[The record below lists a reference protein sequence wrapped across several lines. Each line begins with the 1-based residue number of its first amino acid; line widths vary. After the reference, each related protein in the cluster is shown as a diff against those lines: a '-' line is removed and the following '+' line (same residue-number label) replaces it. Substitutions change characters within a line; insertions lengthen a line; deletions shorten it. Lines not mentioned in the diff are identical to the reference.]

1 MVHRGGSTGIGNA
14 GDLPMGDVHKLIEQH
29 GAEAVRRMDL
39 PRAVVDAAAG
49 YMSAEERDLFL
60 FTGWAQAALPHR
72 KLADDA
78 HWEISNDH
86 VTLIVQP
93 GLQKING
100 EVIPVGVPYGSRAR
114 LILLYL
120 QTEALRLNSREVE
133 LGRSMN
139 HWLSRLGVPLGG
151 EGARSVRDQANRLSR
166 CRLTFELQRGGRS
179 GLLNQNIVDSA
190 LFLSSDE
197 RQGSLALETARL
209 SEGFFNQ
216 LKAHAMPVDEAAIR
230 QISNNSLAIDVYL
243 WLAFRLRSLAKPTP
257 ITWRSMKAQFG
268 QGVNRL
274 DNFRTHYRKALDLAL
289 SVYPEAKVEEDA
301 SGVTLFPS
309 RPPVSPT
316 MIGFVASKRLAV

>member
-1 MVHRGGSTGIGNA
+1 
-14 GDLPMGDVHKLIEQH
+14 MGDVHKLIEQH

-93 GLQKING
+93 GLQKISG
-100 EVIPVGVPYGSRAR
+100 EVIPIGVPYGSRAR

-316 MIGFVASKRLAV
+316 MIGFVPSKRLPV

>member
-1 MVHRGGSTGIGNA
+1 
-14 GDLPMGDVHKLIEQH
+14 MGDVHKLIEQH
-29 GAEAVRRMDL
+29 GAEAVRRMDF

-72 KLADDA
+72 KLEDGA
-78 HWEISNDH
+78 HCEISNDH

-93 GLQKING
+93 GLQKIDG
-100 EVIPVGVPYGSRAR
+100 DVVPVGVPYGSRAR

-166 CRLTFELQRGGRS
+166 CRLTFELHRGGRS

-190 LFLSSDE
+190 LFLTADE

-230 QISNNSLAIDVYL
+230 EISNNSLAIDVYL
-243 WLAFRLRSLAKPTP
+243 WLSFRLRSLSRPTP
-257 ITWRSMKAQFG
+257 ITWRAMKAQFG

-274 DNFRTHYRKALDLAL
+274 DNFRTHYRKALELAL
-289 SVYPEAKVEEDA
+289 SVYPEAKVEESD
-301 SGVTLFPS
+301 SGLVLHPS
-309 RPPVSPT
+309 RPPISATVVSVT
-316 MIGFVASKRLAV
+316 GNKRLVG

>member
-1 MVHRGGSTGIGNA
+1 
-14 GDLPMGDVHKLIEQH
+14 MGEVHKLIEQH
-29 GAEAVRRMDL
+29 GAEVVRRMDF

-72 KLADDA
+72 KLEDNA

-93 GLQKING
+93 GLQKVDG
-100 EVIPVGVPYGSRAR
+100 EVVPVGVPYGSRAR

-166 CRLTFELQRGGRS
+166 CRLTFELHRVGRS

-190 LFLSSDE
+190 LFLSPDE

-230 QISNNSLAIDVYL
+230 EISNNSLAIDVYL
-243 WLAFRLRSLAKPTP
+243 WLSFRLRSLSKPTP
-257 ITWRSMKAQFG
+257 ITWKAMKAQFG

-274 DNFRTHYRKALDLAL
+274 DNFRTHYRKALELAL
-289 SVYPEAKVEEDA
+289 SVYPEAKVEE
-301 SGVTLFPS
+301 SSNGLVLYPS
-309 RPPVSPT
+309 RPPVSAT
-316 MIGFVASKRLAV
+316 IISMVSSKRLSG

>member
-1 MVHRGGSTGIGNA
+1 
-14 GDLPMGDVHKLIEQH
+14 MGDVHKLIEQH
-29 GAEAVRRMDL
+29 GAEAVRRMDF

-72 KLADDA
+72 RLEDND

-93 GLQKING
+93 GLQKIDG
-100 EVIPVGVPYGSRAR
+100 EVVSVGVPYGSRAR

-166 CRLTFELQRGGRS
+166 CRLTFELHRGGRS
-179 GLLNQNIVDSA
+179 GLLNQNIVESA
-190 LFLSSDE
+190 LFLSPDE

-230 QISNNSLAIDVYL
+230 GISNNSLAIDVYL
-243 WLAFRLRSLAKPTP
+243 WLSFRLRSLSKPTP
-257 ITWRSMKAQFG
+257 ITWKAMKAQFG

-274 DNFRTHYRKALDLAL
+274 DNFRTHYRKALELAL
-289 SVYPEAKVEEDA
+289 SVYPEAKVEE
-301 SGVTLFPS
+301 SNNGLVLHPS
-309 RPPVSPT
+309 RAPVSAT
-316 MIGFVASKRLAV
+316 VVGMVSNKRLAG

>member
-1 MVHRGGSTGIGNA
+1 
-14 GDLPMGDVHKLIEQH
+14 MGDVHKLIEQH

-93 GLQKING
+93 GLQKISG
-100 EVIPVGVPYGSRAR
+100 EVIPIGVPYGSRAR

-316 MIGFVASKRLAV
+316 MIGFVTSKRLAV

>member
-1 MVHRGGSTGIGNA
+1 
-14 GDLPMGDVHKLIEQH
+14 MGDVHKLIEQH
-29 GAEAVRRMDL
+29 GADAVRRMDL
-39 PRAVVDAAAG
+39 PRTVVDAAAG

-72 KLADDA
+72 KLADNA

-93 GLQKING
+93 GLQKVDGDI
-100 EVIPVGVPYGSRAR
+100 IPVGVPYGSRAR

-190 LFLSSDE
+190 LFLSQDDC
-197 RQGSLALETARL
+197 QGSLALETARL

-243 WLAFRLRSLAKPTP
+243 WLAFRLRSLSKPTP

-274 DNFRTHYRKALDLAL
+274 DNFRSHYRKALELAM
-289 SVYPEAKVEEDA
+289 SVYPEAKVEEGA
-301 SGVTLFPS
+301 AGVTLFPS

-316 MIGFVASKRLAV
+316 MVGLVANKRLIV

>member
-1 MVHRGGSTGIGNA
+1 
-14 GDLPMGDVHKLIEQH
+14 MGEVHKLIELH
-29 GAEAVRRMDL
+29 GAEVVRRMDF

-78 HWEISNDH
+78 HWEVSNDH

-93 GLQKING
+93 GLQKVGG
-100 EVIPVGVPYGSRAR
+100 EVLPVGVPYGSRAR

-179 GLLNQNIVDSA
+179 GLLNQNIVESA
-190 LFLSSDE
+190 LFLAADD

-230 QISNNSLAIDVYL
+230 EISNNSLAIDVYL

-257 ITWRSMKAQFG
+257 ITWKAMKAQFG
-268 QGVNRL
+268 QGVARL
-274 DNFRTHYRKALDLAL
+274 DNFRSHYRKALELAL
-289 SVYPEAKVEEDA
+289 SVYPDARVEE
-301 SGVTLFPS
+301 SEGGLVLHPS
-309 RPPVSPT
+309 RPPVSAT
-316 MIGFVASKRLAV
+316 VVSMAVSRRIAR

>member
-1 MVHRGGSTGIGNA
+1 MGEVHQ
-14 GDLPMGDVHKLIEQH
+14 LIEAH
-29 GAEAVRRMDL
+29 GADAVRRMAF
-39 PRAVVDAAAG
+39 PRTVVDAAAG

-72 KLADDA
+72 KLTDDA
-78 HWEISNDH
+78 HWEVSNDH
-86 VTLIVQP
+86 VSLIVQP
-93 GLQKING
+93 GLQKIGND
-100 EVIPVGVPYGSRAR
+100 VLPVGVPYGSRAR

-166 CRLTFELQRGGRS
+166 CRLTFELHRGGRA
-179 GLLNQNIVDSA
+179 GLLNQNIVESA
-190 LFLSSDE
+190 LFLQTDDK
-197 RQGSLALETARL
+197 QGSLALETARL

-243 WLAFRLRSLAKPTP
+243 WLAFRLRSLTKPTP
-257 ITWRSMKAQFG
+257 ITWKGMKAQFG

-274 DNFRTHYRKALDLAL
+274 DNFRTHYRKALELAL
-289 SVYPEAKVEEDA
+289 SVYPEARVEESDT
-301 SGVTLFPS
+301 GLILYPS
-309 RPPVSPT
+309 RPPVSAT
-316 MIGFVASKRLAV
+316 LVNVVGGKRIAP